1 MTIFKDKYI
10 LLSLAAVSVLMLM
23 CAVGSFST
31 EGTGGNGSKELVGII
46 SDPSASQNGTT
57 FKVTDRDGNET
68 RCFYSSE
75 MPEAHSFCKLVGK
88 FSQDGNMFFVDTISP
103 GGVR

>member
-10 LLSLAAVSVLMLM
+10 LLSTAAVSLLMLM

-31 EGTGGNGSKELVGII
+31 GGTDGNGFTELVGII

-57 FKVTDRDGNET
+57 FKVTGPDGNET
-68 RCFYSSE
+68 RCFFSSE
-75 MPEAHSFCKLVGK
+75 MPEPHSFCRLVGK

-103 GGVR
+103 CGVR